1 MLLAQSTGIS
11 LLSFRIFFATQF
23 TNNMFDS
30 HHGMV
35 KYHPRSTITHHLS
48 NLFTHIRL
56 VAMHRT
62 AVASWLCLSKTAMVQ
77 TKHSIIEQCLTIRA
91 KSAAALM
98 LLATIQTYHRF
109 NGMFLVCYTIHLLS
123 SKVIS
128 IYDRLPVMYSA

>member
-1 MLLAQSTGIS
+1 
-11 LLSFRIFFATQF
+11 
-23 TNNMFDS
+23 
-30 HHGMV
+30 
-35 KYHPRSTITHHLS
+35 
-48 NLFTHIRL
+48 
-56 VAMHRT
+56 MHRT

-77 TKHSIIEQCLTIRA
+77 TKHSIIEQCLTIRT
-91 KSAAALM
+91 KSAAALT